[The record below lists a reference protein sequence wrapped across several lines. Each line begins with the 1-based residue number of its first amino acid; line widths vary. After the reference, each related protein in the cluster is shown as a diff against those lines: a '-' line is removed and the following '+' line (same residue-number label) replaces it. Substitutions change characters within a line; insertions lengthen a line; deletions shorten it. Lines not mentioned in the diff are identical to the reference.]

1 MAVRNTRPTAR
12 RRNRRRWR
20 AATAL
25 TPTLLLVAA
34 SSTLLSLPPPTV
46 RDGRAE
52 SAPDSGLYGA
62 SGHLPQTR
70 EPSTELL
77 DLAGRPQRLP
87 GPPDDQP
94 GGRLDIPEPMMAAY
108 VGAADRLIGTHPGC
122 GVHWSVLAS
131 IGRIESG
138 HARGGKVDVDGTT
151 LSAILGPRLDGGPG
165 VAAIPDTDGGSLDG
179 DPVWDRAVGAMQFVP
194 GTWNEYALDGNDDG
208 ELNPHNVH
216 DAAAT
221 AGAYLCSAGG
231 DLREPRALAE
241 AVFRYNHSDDYVR
254 TVLNWADAYS
264 NGAFPQ
270 PVEPLPES
278 DGRDVLAG
286 SRLPDAR
293 PAPVIA
299 APQEAGVPG
308 ASAQTPPSPG
318 APDAPGSDARPTWP
332 GASTAEPG
340 EPGVPPGSE
349 ADGPGT
355 ASPSSPPAD
364 GSASEVPPT
373 SGAVPADPP
382 RPDAPSPDD
391 SSSGAPSPDVPSPAA
406 PPPGEPAPAE
416 PPPDAPGAPPSTAPP
431 SPPSAIPPSSSTG
444 ELPPADGPAPS
455 RPPAAGGP
463 PDHAPPA
470 TEAPSSTAPPSSPGR
485 PTSGTR
491 PPETS
496 RPTDASH
503 PTANTDPTEPS
514 TPVTSTVPGAA
525 GVPDQCDAAVLDEG
539 RFVPRGQDAG
549 ARLEPGTTDPHEAKP
564 GEVVLVRPAAS
575 GPLQACEVP
584 ADFAPRP

>member
-94 GGRLDIPEPMMAAY
+94 SGRLDIPEPMMAAY
-108 VGAADRLIGTHPGC
+108 VGAADRLVGTHPGC

-131 IGRIESG
+131 IGRIESA
-138 HARGGKVDVDGTT
+138 HARGGEVDVDGNA
-151 LSAILGPRLDGGPG
+151 LSAILGPRLSGGPG

-179 DPVWDRAVGAMQFVP
+179 DPVWDRAVGAMQFIP

-208 ELNPHNVH
+208 ELSPHNVH

-231 DLREPRALAE
+231 DLRERRALAE

-254 TVLNWADAYS
+254 TVLTWADAYAD
-264 NGAFPQ
+264 GAFPQ
-270 PVEPLPES
+270 PVEPLPEP

-286 SRLPDAR
+286 SRLPAAR
-293 PAPVIA
+293 PEQVIA
-299 APQEAGVPG
+299 APPEPGSG
-308 ASAQTPPSPG
+308 ASALTPPSPG
-318 APDAPGSDARPTWP
+318 APPAPDEAARPTWP
-332 GASTAEPG
+332 GASTADPGADAPPEPG
-340 EPGVPPGSE
+340 RPDEPAPE
-349 ADGPGT
+349 DGAT
-355 ASPSSPPAD
+355 SPAPAPAESSDPEDP
-364 GSASEVPPT
+364 SAPPT
-373 SGAVPADPP
+373 SGSVPPADQPP
-382 RPDAPSPDD
+382 SDRPPSDAP
-391 SSSGAPSPDVPSPAA
+391 PSDA
-406 PPPGEPAPAE
+406 PPSAGPTPTE
-416 PPPDAPGAPPSTAPP
+416 PGAPASEEPSDPGPTSGAQ
-431 SPPSAIPPSSSTG
+431 PSS
-444 ELPPADGPAPS
+444 EEPS
-455 RPPAAGGP
+455 RPSATGEPSN
-463 PDHAPPA
+463 PD
-470 TEAPSSTAPPSSPGR
+470 EVPSSTAPPSADPGR
-485 PTSGTR
+485 PTAGPR
-491 PPETS
+491 PPGSATSEPTS
-496 RPTDASH
+496 RPS
-503 PTANTDPTEPS
+503 TDPTEPS
-514 TPVTSTVPGAA
+514 TPVSSTFPEAA
-525 GVPDQCDAAVLDEG
+525 GVLDPCEVGALDEG
-539 RFVPRGQDAG
+539 RFVLRGGETA
-549 ARLEPGTTDPHEAKP
+549 APRLEAGTSDPGEAKP
-564 GEVVLVRPAAS
+564 GEVVLVRPAS
-575 GPLQACEVP
+575 TGPLQACEVP
-584 ADFAPRP
+584 ADFKPRP